1 MFRNFVIQYKITE
14 KNPMKNKELE
24 NKDSEFFPNEIE
36 PRENEEPEDGDD
48 ISTEE
53 PSSDPVYEIHS
64 ILVDKGQETLRIDR
78 FLAQRIANISRTRI
92 YHAARAGLIKVNGK
106 PVEANYKIKPL
117 DEIKIFYTRPPV
129 NNELIPEDIPLNIV
143 YEDDDTLI
151 VNKQAGLTVHPG
163 ISTPN
168 GTLVNALAF
177 RYKNLPNIANGE
189 GRPGLVHRIDKFTSG
204 LLVIAKTERAMASLQ
219 KQFFLHTIQRRY
231 WALVWGDFKEDSG
244 TIDVNIGRNPA
255 NPSTM
260 IAIKDESFGKHAI
273 THYKVIERFHYV
285 TLIECQLETGRT
297 HQIRVHMKY
306 IGHPLFNDETYGGNS
321 VLKGTTFSKYKQF
334 VENCFQICKR
344 QALHARSLGFVH
356 PATGKDVYFESELPD
371 DMKQVIEKWRNYVHA
386 TLDRS

>member
-1 MFRNFVIQYKITE
+1 MFRNFVFQYKITE

-24 NKDSEFFPNEIE
+24 NKDSEFLPNEIE
-36 PRENEEPEDGDD
+36 ARENEEPEDGDD

-53 PSSDPVYEIHS
+53 PSSDAVYEIHS

-117 DEIKIFYTRPPV
+117 DQIKIFYTRPPV

-177 RYKNLPNIANGE
+177 RYNNLPNIANGE

-260 IAIKDESFGKHAI
+260 IAMKDESFGKHAV